1 VTASQGR
8 AAGVTGALPRRPL
21 GRTNVVVP
29 VLGLGT
35 GPLGNLYTPVDDET
49 AGRTV
54 ATAWELG
61 IRWFDT
67 APHYGLGL
75 AERRLGRALQGRP
88 REAYVLST
96 KVGRR
101 LDPVGDPSGDDRAHG
116 FVVPATHVRR
126 WDFSA
131 DGVRRSLEESLG
143 RLGLDRVDV
152 ALVHDPDDHVE
163 WALREAVPAL
173 VALRDEGVVGA
184 VGVGMNSAPPL
195 ARFVMESDIDT
206 VLLAGRYTLLEQT
219 ALDDLLPLCSAR
231 RVSVLAGG
239 VFNSGLLARPRP
251 QESTTYDYA
260 PAPQHLIARAH
271 RLADVCERHG
281 ATLPQAALQFP
292 LGHDAVP
299 AVVVGARSPEEVEA
313 DVALATTA
321 VPAAL
326 WSDLVREGLL
336 DARTPL
342 PA

>member
-1 VTASQGR
+1 LDDDTA
-8 AAGVTGALPRRPL
+8 
-21 GRTNVVVP
+21 
-29 VLGLGT
+29 
-35 GPLGNLYTPVDDET
+35 E
-49 AGRTV
+49 RTV
-54 ATAWELG
+54 AAAWELG

-101 LDPVGDPSGDDRAHG
+101 LDPVGDPSGDDRANG

-143 RLGLDRVDV
+143 RMGLDRVDV
-152 ALVHDPDDHVE
+152 VLVHDADDHVE

-173 VALRDEGVVGA
+173 VALREQGVVGA
-184 VGVGMNSAPPL
+184 VGVGMNAAPPL
-195 ARFVMESDIDT
+195 ARFVTESDIDT

-219 ALDDLLPLCSAR
+219 ALDDLLPLCSVR
-231 RVSVLAGG
+231 GVSVLAGG
-239 VFNSGLLARPRP
+239 VFNSGLLARSRP
-251 QESTTYDYA
+251 DESATYDYA
-260 PAPQHLIARAH
+260 PAPKHLIERAH

-292 LGHDAVP
+292 LGHDAVS

-313 DVALATTA
+313 DVALGTTA
-321 VPAAL
+321 VPTAL

-336 DARTPL
+336 DARAPL
-342 PA
+342 PG